1 MKISSTILLNFLFLL
16 VVSCSS
22 SAKDLSGDSSLG
34 NIEEASLTDEC
45 LEDCSNSGVSLSDDD
60 TPETEE
66 SNSVFQ
72 IKGLGCNSLQ
82 YGTGFFVEENIV
94 VTSAH
99 VVAGVNSPEIFYNG
113 IGFDLDFIFKPIRE
127 FLGVDTP
134 NAPTSTKIIVLPSV
148 KQTAQQPS
156 TQVGNEIPN
165 FKISS
170 GVKMR
175 GLVGKALGIE
185 DLVS

>member
-22 SAKDLSGDSSLG
+22 SAKDVSGDSS
-34 NIEEASLTDEC
+34 IENTEESFLIDEC
-45 LEDCSNSGVSLSDDD
+45 LEDCSNSGFSLLDDD
-60 TPETEE
+60 TPEMEE
-66 SNSVFQ
+66 SNSVFL

-113 IGFDLDFIFKPIRE
+113 IGFDLDFISFDPKYCSRHSGTLIESVPLKFFSIRAIKHLPTARPE
-127 FLGVDTP
+127 PLIVCTRLFPSLFL
-134 NAPTSTKIIVLPSV
+134 
-148 KQTAQQPS
+148 
-156 TQVGNEIPN
+156 N
-165 FKISS
+165 FI
-170 GVKMR
+170 
-175 GLVGKALGIE
+175 LAL
-185 DLVS
+185 LA